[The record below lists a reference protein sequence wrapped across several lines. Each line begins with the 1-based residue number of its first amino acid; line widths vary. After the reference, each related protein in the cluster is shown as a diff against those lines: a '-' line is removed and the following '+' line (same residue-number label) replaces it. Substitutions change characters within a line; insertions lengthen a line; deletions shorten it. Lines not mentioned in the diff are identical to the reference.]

1 MRLKVETEKNNSHHH
16 LKGSF
21 SFSSQ
26 NMILKENNSR
36 SRLDTIILPCKIVL
50 INHIIN
56 IFTVLTITIIIFRLN
71 AITSSLVIRSVWF
84 AYSIAM
90 VAFNRLF
97 LSPRIDPLTK
107 ISFRVAS
114 SIYVQ
119 NCIHLK
125 SASIIQGFIISKCEA
140 SGAKLDQSSF
150 NEDKI
155 SFLSHDC
162 SFEKFKEMQNRPIM
176 LRIRI
181 FHGF

>member
-1 MRLKVETEKNNSHHH
+1 MRLKVETEKNNSHPH
-16 LKGSF
+16 LKGPF

-26 NMILKENNSR
+26 NIRLKENNSR

-97 LSPRIDPLTK
+97 F
-107 ISFRVAS
+107 ISQDRSAYQNQFQGCI
-114 SIYVQ
+114 IYL
-119 NCIHLK
+119 CP
-125 SASIIQGFIISKCEA
+125 
-140 SGAKLDQSSF
+140 KLY
-150 NEDKI
+150 
-155 SFLSHDC
+155 
-162 SFEKFKEMQNRPIM
+162 SFEKCIDHSRLNYQQMWSTGRK
-176 LRIRI
+176 IRSI
-181 FHGF
+181 NL